1 MLGYYIVI
9 LLILKPDGERDKL
22 EPTTFSG
29 SEDTQIYSHNRHT
42 HTNTK
47 KKQTYIHIYYIV
59 SLKNYREKRCYC

>member
-42 HTNTK
+42 HTQTQKRNK
-47 KKQTYIHIYYIV
+47 HTYIFIT
-59 SLKNYREKRCYC
+59 